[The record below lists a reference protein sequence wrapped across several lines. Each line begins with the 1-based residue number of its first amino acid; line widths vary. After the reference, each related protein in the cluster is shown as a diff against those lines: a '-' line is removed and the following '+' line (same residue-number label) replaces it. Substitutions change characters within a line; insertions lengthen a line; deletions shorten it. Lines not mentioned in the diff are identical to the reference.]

1 MANIPMLRTLFSYFK
16 PHMKLFTIDMFC
28 AIMVSAVDLA
38 FPMLSRH
45 AMYDLLPD
53 HMYSFFFRLML
64 LIAAFYLLRSAC
76 YYLMVYVGH
85 TFGIHVETDIRRD
98 LFRHIQSLDFDFFDG
113 NRTGQLMSR
122 LTGDLFEITEL
133 AHHGPEDLVISFL
146 TLVGALIF
154 MFIIE
159 WKLALVVA
167 VLIPVFIVII
177 MHERQSMVTSSRA
190 VKAKLADI
198 STDIETCI
206 SGIRTSKAFANE
218 DVDFGRFDSSNKRY
232 RQTKRGYYRAMG
244 RFMAA
249 QEFFMGLMPVIV
261 IAFGGWLIMLGELN
275 YIDLVTFTLFVT
287 TFITP
292 VRKMTQ
298 FSEIFVTGLAGLER
312 FSALMAL
319 EPSVKELPGA
329 VSLEVTDG
337 QIDIDHVFFSYNE
350 RREVLE
356 DVSLNIRGGE
366 TIAVVGQSGG
376 GKTTLCQLIP
386 RFYEVASGS
395 ISIDG
400 TDIRHVTK
408 ESLRQSIGIVQ
419 QDVFIFADTILEN
432 IRYGRP
438 QATLEE
444 VEEAA
449 KHAEIYDDIMAMPD
463 GFDTFVGER
472 GTKLSGGQ
480 KQRISIARILLK
492 DPKILIL
499 DEATSSLDTVTEAR
513 IQRSFDELSRGRT
526 SIIIAHRLATV
537 RNADR
542 IVLIEGGRILEEG
555 THEELLALN
564 GSYAK
569 LYHTQMLG

>member
-1 MANIPMLRTLFSYFK
+1 MLRTLFSYFK

-53 HMYSFFFRLML
+53 HMYAFFFRLML

-444 VEEAA
+444 VEKAA

-555 THEELLALN
+555 THEELLTLN

>member
-1 MANIPMLRTLFSYFK
+1 MLRTLFSYFK

-53 HMYSFFFRLML
+53 HMYAFFFRLML

-167 VLIPVFIVII
+167 VLIPVFIIII

-555 THEELLALN
+555 THEEMLALN

>member
-1 MANIPMLRTLFSYFK
+1 MLRTLFSYFK

-64 LIAAFYLLRSAC
+64 LIAVFYLLRSAC

>member
-1 MANIPMLRTLFSYFK
+1 MLRTLFSYFK

-167 VLIPVFIVII
+167 VLIPVFIIII

>member
-1 MANIPMLRTLFSYFK
+1 MLRTLFSYFK

-53 HMYSFFFRLML
+53 HMYAFFFRLML
-64 LIAAFYLLRSAC
+64 LIAAFYLLHSAC

-444 VEEAA
+444 VREAA

>member
-1 MANIPMLRTLFSYFK
+1 MLRTLFSYFK

-28 AIMVSAVDLA
+28 AIMVSAVDLS

>member
-1 MANIPMLRTLFSYFK
+1 MLRTLFSYFK

-53 HMYSFFFRLML
+53 HMYAFFFRLML
-64 LIAAFYLLRSAC
+64 LIAAFYLFRSAC

-167 VLIPVFIVII
+167 VLIPVFIIII

-249 QEFFMGLMPVIV
+249 QEFFMGLMTVIV

>member
-1 MANIPMLRTLFSYFK
+1 MLRTLFSYFK

-53 HMYSFFFRLML
+53 HMYAFFFRLML

-206 SGIRTSKAFANE
+206 SGIRTSKAFAAEKAEAEKFDKANE
-218 DVDFGRFDSSNKRY
+218 AFKKSKVRF
-232 RQTKRGYYRAMG
+232 YRAMG
-244 RFMAA
+244 LFNAGIEASVGVMQVACIAA
-249 QEFFMGLMPVIV
+249 
-261 IAFGGWLIMLGELN
+261 GGFLIMRGEM
-275 YIDLVTFTLFVT
+275 DLVDLLTFSLYIAAFLSPIRRLVQFTEIWAQGSAGFSRFLELMRT
-287 TFITP
+287 RPEITDAP
-292 VRKMTQ
+292 D
-298 FSEIFVTGLAGLER
+298 A
-312 FSALMAL
+312 
-319 EPSVKELPGA
+319 KELTDVRGE
-329 VSLEVTDG
+329 VRLE
-337 QIDIDHVFFSYNE
+337 HVCFRY
-350 RREVLE
+350 REGESVLE
-356 DVSLNIRGGE
+356 DVSLTVAPGE
-366 TIAVVGQSGG
+366 TYALVGSSGG
-376 GKTTLCQLIP
+376 GKTTVCHLIP
-386 RFYEVASGS
+386 RFYDVTAGS
-395 ISIDG
+395 VRIDG
-400 TDIRHVTK
+400 QDVREVTQ
-408 ESLRQSIGIVQ
+408 ESLRRNVGIIQ
-419 QDVFIFADTILEN
+419 QDVFLFAGTIMDN
-432 IRYGRP
+432 IRYGSPDADDR
-438 QATLEE
+438 A
-444 VEEAA
+444 VIEAA
-449 KHAEIYDDIMAMPD
+449 VRAEIHEDILRMPD
-463 GFDTFVGER
+463 GYDSFVGER
-472 GTKLSGGQ
+472 GVVLSGGQ
-480 KQRISIARILLK
+480 KQRVAIARAFLK
-492 DPKILIL
+492 NPRILIL
-499 DEATSSLDTVTEAR
+499 DEATSALDSVTEQK
-513 IQRSFDELSRGRT
+513 IQHSLDELSRGKT
-526 SIIIAHRLATV
+526 CIVIAHRLATV
-537 RNADR
+537 RGADR
-542 IVLIEGGRILEEG
+542 IGVIEGGRLVEEG
-555 THEELLALN
+555 TREELLRRGGRYAALEH
-564 GSYAK
+564 A
-569 LYHTQMLG
+569 QE

>member
-1 MANIPMLRTLFSYFK
+1 MLRTLFSYFK

-53 HMYSFFFRLML
+53 HMYAFFFRLML

>member
-1 MANIPMLRTLFSYFK
+1 MLRTLFSYFK

-53 HMYSFFFRLML
+53 HMYAFFFRLML

-167 VLIPVFIVII
+167 VLIPVFIIII

>member
-1 MANIPMLRTLFSYFK
+1 MIRTLLKYFK
-16 PHMKLFTIDMFC
+16 PHMKLFAIDMFC
-28 AIMVSAVDLA
+28 AMMVSAVDLA

-45 AMYDLLPD
+45 AMYELLPD
-53 HMYSFFFRLML
+53 RMYSLFFRLML
-64 LIAAFYLLRSAC
+64 LIAVFYLLRAAC

-98 LFRHIQSLDFDFFDG
+98 LFRHIQSLDFDFFDD

-133 AHHGPEDLVISFL
+133 SHHGPEDLVISVL
-146 TLVGALIF
+146 TITGALIF
-154 MFIIE
+154 MFVIE
-159 WKLALVVA
+159 WKLALVVS
-167 VLIPVFIVII
+167 VLIPVFIIII
-177 MHERQSMVTSSRA
+177 MRERQNMAASSRA
-190 VKAKLADI
+190 VKSKLALI
-198 STDIETCI
+198 STDIESCI
-206 SGIRTSKAFANE
+206 SGMRTSKAFANE
-218 DVDFGRFDSSNKRY
+218 EIDLDRFDASNSNY
-232 RQTKRGYYRAMG
+232 RQAKRGYYGAMG
-244 RFMAA
+244 RFMAM

-261 IAFGGWLIMLGELN
+261 IAFGGWLIMRGELN

-287 TFITP
+287 TFVTP

-312 FSALMAL
+312 FCALMAL
-319 EPSVKELPGA
+319 EPTVKELPDAGSLQ
-329 VSLEVTDG
+329 VSEG
-337 QIDIDHVFFSYNE
+337 RIDIDHVFFSYSE

-356 DVSLNIRGGE
+356 DVSLRINGGE

-386 RFYEVASGS
+386 RFYDVNAGS

-400 TDIRHVTK
+400 TDIRSVTK
-408 ESLRQSIGIVQ
+408 ESLRQNIGIVQ
-419 QDVFIFADTILEN
+419 QEVFIFADTILEN

-438 QATLEE
+438 DASFGE
-444 VEEAA
+444 VVEAA
-449 KHAEIYDDIMAMPD
+449 RRAEIYDDIMDMPD
-463 GFDTFVGER
+463 GFSTFVGER

-513 IQRSFDELSRGRT
+513 IQRSFDELSKGRT
-526 SIIIAHRLATV
+526 SIVIAHRLATV

-542 IVLIEGGRILEEG
+542 IVLIEDGHILEEG
-555 THEELLALN
+555 THEELLAL
-564 GSYAK
+564 GRSYAK
-569 LYHTQMLG
+569 LYHTQMLA